1 MIPTLKDRVAVVT
14 GAGGGIGRATAA
26 LLHSRGARV
35 ALLDVKP
42 DRLTESAEQ
51 LTGATPSGTYV
62 ADVADRD
69 AVSQAMANVK
79 RELGRPTVLVNSVGW
94 LGPLDRTVWQYSP
107 AEWQAVFDVN
117 LNGPINC
124 VQTLL
129 PGMMQ
134 AAPEP
139 CHIVNVASMGG
150 MWAERRVGAYGAAKH
165 GLVAYTETLEAELQP
180 IAPTIGISLV
190 CPGAVPTDLNLALRT
205 TGRARNA
212 DDSTEWRQ
220 PEEVA
225 ELIVRAIENDE
236 FYVFTHENTEVCY
249 RAYLPRIF
257 AAFRSAD
264 VDQDCPA

>member
-1 MIPTLKDRVAVVT
+1 VVT

-26 LLHSRGARV
+26 LLHSKGARV
-35 ALLDVKP
+35 ALLDVRP
-42 DRLTESAEQ
+42 DRLAESAERF
-51 LTGATPSGTYV
+51 TEATPRGTYV
-62 ADVADRD
+62 VDVTDRD
-69 AVSQAMANVK
+69 AVSQAIVDVE

-94 LGPLDRTVWQYSP
+94 LGPLGRTVWQYSP

-117 LNGPINC
+117 LNGAVNC

-129 PGMMQ
+129 PGMMR

-150 MWAERRVGAYGAAKH
+150 MWVERRVGAYGAAKH
-165 GLVAYTETLEAELQP
+165 ALVAYTETLESELQSN
-180 IAPTIGISLV
+180 APTIGISLV

-225 ELIVRAIENDE
+225 ELIVRAIENGE
-236 FYVFTHENTEVCY
+236 FYVFTHKNTEARY
-249 RAYLPRIF
+249 RAYLCRIF
-257 AAFRSAD
+257 AAFRPAG
-264 VDQDCPA
+264 VDQDRPA